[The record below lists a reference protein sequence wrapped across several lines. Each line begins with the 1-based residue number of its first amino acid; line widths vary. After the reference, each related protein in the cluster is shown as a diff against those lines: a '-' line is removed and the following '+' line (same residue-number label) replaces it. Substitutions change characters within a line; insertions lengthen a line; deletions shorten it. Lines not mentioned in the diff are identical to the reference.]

1 VDVRAPLS
9 EKIGAIVREGVMGKE
24 MLGLTILSA
33 GVMGAAV
40 TLFAN
45 LLAPLDMADWAWW
58 IVQNWQEIT
67 PAFWDR
73 IAAWFGLEVP
83 SSLVPPLNLA
93 TLLVLTAIGVR
104 IRDRGRDRATVRS
117 GVFHLVAGGAALL
130 AIGYIVVVAPAYAT
144 PAADVPPEASLTI
157 FLAAAAASFS
167 PILAGRGNLILRLWY
182 ILAGVGG
189 VLALNELTKLAVAA

>member
-1 VDVRAPLS
+1 MDVRAPLS

-93 TLLVLTAIGVR
+93 TFLSSPPLVSASAI
-104 IRDRGRDRATVRS
+104 
-117 GVFHLVAGGAALL
+117 AAE
-130 AIGYIVVVAPAYAT
+130 T
-144 PAADVPPEASLTI
+144 EQ
-157 FLAAAAASFS
+157 
-167 PILAGRGNLILRLWY
+167 R
-182 ILAGVGG
+182 
-189 VLALNELTKLAVAA
+189 